1 MVLESRPLLHVLFRQ
16 WSSCRSR
23 SMCLVPI
30 HFSWKDTNGLQVLGF
45 VNPWRN
51 PSRYDSLIRW
61 LLQWY
66 IAHSGTSLVNVYYCS
81 LLIEKCWALRNWK
94 FVYHEDFCSF
104 EVGFPKHFWFS
115 AGFPQTWCMNILFM
129 HLFVYMCHGHF
140 SLSEYVIMLDID
152 LCRKIPGHNK
162 CTKWTCNQ
170 QRVSLWYPAWPT
182 FHLMNSC
189 LAGNFLLKDTITS
202 VVYVLLASSLCIRNC
217 HEISRYKTFE
227 SRFTICLLVC
237 LF

>member
-94 FVYHEDFCSF
+94 FVYHE
-104 EVGFPKHFWFS
+104 GFPQHFWFA
-115 AGFPQTWCMNILFM
+115 AGFPQAWM
-129 HLFVYMCHGHF
+129 HEHFVYAF
-140 SLSEYVIMLDID
+140 
-152 LCRKIPGHNK
+152 
-162 CTKWTCNQ
+162 
-170 QRVSLWYPAWPT
+170 
-182 FHLMNSC
+182 
-189 LAGNFLLKDTITS
+189 
-202 VVYVLLASSLCIRNC
+202 
-217 HEISRYKTFE
+217 
-227 SRFTICLLVC
+227 VC
-237 LF
+237 LYVPWAFLSQWVCDHARHWSVQEDPWTQQMYKVDMQSAKSFPLVPGLTYFPSDE